1 MASRPE
7 LDERSRRLVG
17 SALAVLLLLGVGV
30 SGWQGW
36 RLANDEPGTT
46 SVAGTAERDAA
57 INAADEALL
66 AFNTIDYQHID
77 PILDRWSKLS
87 SGKLHASVTAGRKAV
102 KREVTRARTVT
113 SARLVRSALTSY
125 DEGAGTA
132 TVVAVVDIRSKT
144 KGRAEKTKTTRL
156 SCLVQ
161 RSGSTWKLSAMQTME
176 AQS

>member
-1 MASRPE
+1 MATRPD
-7 LDERSRRLVG
+7 LDEHVRRLLG
-17 SALAVLLLLGVGV
+17 SALAVILLLAVGV

-36 RLANDEPGTT
+36 RLASDEPLAA
-46 SVAGTAERDAA
+46 SAAGSAERDAA
-57 INAADEALL
+57 VNAADEALL
-66 AFNTIDYQHID
+66 AFNTIDHQHID
-77 PILDRWSKLS
+77 PILDRWSELS

-113 SARLVRSALTSY
+113 SARLVSSGLTSY

-144 KGRAEKTKTTRL
+144 KGSSERAKTTRFT
-156 SCLVQ
+156 CLVQ
-161 RSGSTWKLSAMQTME
+161 RSGSSWKLSAMQTME